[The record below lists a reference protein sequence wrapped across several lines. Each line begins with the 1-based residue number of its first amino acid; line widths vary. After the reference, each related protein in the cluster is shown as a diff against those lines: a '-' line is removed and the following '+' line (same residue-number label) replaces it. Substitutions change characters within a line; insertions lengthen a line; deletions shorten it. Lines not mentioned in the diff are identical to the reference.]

1 MNKSIYEKKTGLS
14 ETLGQIYGENTIF
27 IMIQSKAYSRL
38 LRGYFIFETAL
49 NKILR
54 DSKSQRGF

>member
-1 MNKSIYEKKTGLS
+1 
-14 ETLGQIYGENTIF
+14 
-27 IMIQSKAYSRL
+27 MIQGNAYARP
-38 LRGYFIFETAL
+38 LRGYFIVETAL